1 MDMHRFLRLAFNY
14 IGDNKYDT
22 QDYHLCAVLVR
33 GGSVIS
39 VGYNKLNTNAFVEH
53 YADLARG
60 PKRGFCLSTHAE
72 QDAILKARNKVD
84 LRGCKIFVAR
94 RKRLDQSP
102 GMARPCPICEGAL
115 ANYGIRKA
123 FYTIN
128 DHQYGKMIIGPN
140 GETHDVVLDCT
151 KHP

>member
-1 MDMHRFLRLAFNY
+1 MHRFLRLAFNY
-14 IGDNKYDT
+14 IDDNKYDT
-22 QDYHLCAVLVR
+22 QDYHLCAILVR

-53 YADLARG
+53 YADIARG
-60 PKRGFCLSTHAE
+60 PRRGFCLSTHAE

-102 GMARPCPICEGAL
+102 GMARPCPVCENAL

-123 FYTIN
+123 YYTIN
-128 DHQYGKMIIGPN
+128 EHQYGKMIIGPT
-140 GETHDVVLDCT
+140 GETHDVVSEIT

>member
-1 MDMHRFLRLAFNY
+1 MHRFLRLAFSY
-14 IGDNKYDT
+14 IEDNKYET
-22 QDYHLCAVLVR
+22 QDYHLCAVIVR

-53 YADLARG
+53 CADLVRG

-72 QDAILKARNKVD
+72 QDAILKVRNKVD

-94 RKRLDQSP
+94 RKRIDSGP
-102 GMARPCPICEGAL
+102 GMARPCPICEGTL

-128 DHQYGKMIIGPN
+128 DHQYGKMIIGPT
-140 GETHDVVLDCT
+140 GETYDVVSNIT
-151 KHP
+151 KHL